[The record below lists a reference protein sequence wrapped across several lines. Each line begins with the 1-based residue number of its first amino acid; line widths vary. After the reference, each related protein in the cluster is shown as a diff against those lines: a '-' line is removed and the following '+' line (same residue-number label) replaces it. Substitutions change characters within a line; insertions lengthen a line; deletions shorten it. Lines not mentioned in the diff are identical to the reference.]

1 MKIIKNKK
9 DMNQLLKEINY
20 QMKKLNKINHLIYC
34 FKKNNKKKNQF
45 NNKVNLLTLSNIF

>member
-20 QMKKLNKINHLIYC
+20 QMKKLNKINLLIYC

-45 NNKVNLLTLSNIF
+45 NNQVNLLTLSNIF

>member
-20 QMKKLNKINHLIYC
+20 QMKKLNKINLLIYC

-45 NNKVNLLTLSNIF
+45 NNQVNLMTLSNIF

>member
-20 QMKKLNKINHLIYC
+20 QMKKLNKINLLIYC

>member
-20 QMKKLNKINHLIYC
+20 QMKKLNKINLLIYC

-45 NNKVNLLTLSNIF
+45 NNKVNLQTLSNIF